1 MQELSQATIQNGID
15 GVLKKPLGYL
25 ALLVIKRDQ
34 RLLLI
39 TRRAKG
45 VSEYSI
51 LTVHWISR
59 SMSVFRP

>member
-25 ALLVIKRDQ
+25 ALLVVKRDQ
-34 RLLLI
+34 RSYLI

-45 VSEYSI
+45 VFEYSV
-51 LTVHWISR
+51 LTCALDK
-59 SMSVFRP
+59 